1 MTLASN
7 LSVNDDISYKSV
19 CQIMTLAVLWS
30 VKCLTIASSINHNKG
45 KKEDKLT
52 STPLLKGNIYNFFC
66 FFAKGVLFG
75 GVLSQHIPQSVCC

>member
-30 VKCLTIASSINHNKG
+30 VKCLPIASSINHNKG
-45 KKEDKLT
+45 KKED
-52 STPLLKGNIYNFFC
+52 
-66 FFAKGVLFG
+66 
-75 GVLSQHIPQSVCC
+75 